1 MHVHHQKEVPQIGL
15 NKAPELPSR
24 EASSL
29 SQASAGPKA
38 EVCTISIVITNY
50 ILSSFLYICMHTLH
64 QNIKSQKEVPQIGL
78 NKVLELPS
86 REASSLSQASAGPKA
101 EVC

>member
-50 ILSSFLYICMHTLH
+50 ILSSFLYYYMYAYITSEH
-64 QNIKSQKEVPQIGL
+64 QIPEG
-78 NKVLELPS
+78 
-86 REASSLSQASAGPKA
+86 SATNRSEQSTGIA
-101 EVC
+101 I